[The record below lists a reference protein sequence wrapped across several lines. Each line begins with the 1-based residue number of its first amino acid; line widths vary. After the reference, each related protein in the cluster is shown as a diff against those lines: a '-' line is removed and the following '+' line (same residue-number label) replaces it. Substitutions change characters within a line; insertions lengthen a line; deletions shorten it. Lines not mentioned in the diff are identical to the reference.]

1 MAVSEQCLSPD
12 NRFSH
17 VHARNSSKTLK
28 CPKCNFIVSLSIR
41 WMLSL
46 ICLGNWHYKYQ
57 ETLEIHMKEK
67 HPLVSSVA
75 GHATDA
81 NEGEKTCSYC
91 LSNSVHPRLARG
103 EQYPCGF
110 KPYRCDLC
118 LYSTTTKGNL
128 AIHMQSDKH
137 MNNCRD
143 FSSNSV
149 IPTFACSTSVSSP
162 DISLDQTSP
171 SQGLSSFHISSVRTL
186 QEVSRSSHVFARRSA
201 G

>member
-1 MAVSEQCLSPD
+1 MSEQCLSPD
-12 NRFSH
+12 NRFSQ

-28 CPKCNFIVSLSIR
+28 CPKCNFICSFFVDWMSLV
-41 WMLSL
+41 
-46 ICLGNWHYKYQ
+46 CLGNWHYKYQ

-67 HPLVSSVA
+67 HCLVSSA
-75 GHATDA
+75 DGHPMDS

-143 FSSNSV
+143 FSSTTS
-149 IPTFACSTSVSSP
+149 IAAFACSTSVSSS
-162 DISLDQTSP
+162 DMSLDQTSQ
-171 SQGLSSFHISSVRTL
+171 SQGLSSFRFTSLRFECSRKALIDRTCL
-186 QEVSRSSHVFARRSA
+186 A
-201 G
+201 